1 MSVAMAEPAYPAGEP
16 APPTWAELPPG
27 PELAAA
33 LAEAERA
40 GLDDFELVEAMAA
53 YRRLSSWAQAQEMG
67 AVLSLSA
74 RRRRGPAAKVLSGTA
89 DCSEFVPVEVALT
102 LGLTDYS
109 AVRLVQR
116 AYALAD
122 RFPAVFTA
130 LGAGQ
135 LDMPRVLII
144 LEKTGHLSD
153 ALCSRVEAAILPG
166 AFWQTTAQLRDTV
179 EREVAIADP
188 ATAEERRQQAIA
200 QRRLVRH
207 NSGEGTSGLYLLD
220 APPELTAAI
229 YQRVTVCARQMKNAG
244 DRCSM
249 GVLRADILTAW
260 GLGADPTVLHEC
272 PPPKPKPGHD
282 DAAPDYPADE
292 PEAASDDAP
301 NAEPS
306 DQPGPSDWPDPFDQ
320 PELPDPH
327 DLPDLPPPP
336 DVPSGPWDDDPEPG
350 FVGLFPVCDDDDA
363 CSDPADTGEDS
374 GGSPRRPASVTPPA
388 GLTAPGGFGVP
399 GGFGAVGGIN
409 LVIPLETARGRAQR
423 PGELDG
429 YGPILPVPSR
439 QLLHQATTDAVP
451 WRWTVVDD
459 HGRAVYH
466 GTTGHRPNAP
476 GDWDALLRDVQAQLA
491 ARAADLAVTGCSTDH
506 PPPGEPNTTRYR
518 FPIEA
523 RIKIGVRDRTCRTPG
538 CRTNARLADVDH
550 TVPHHLHG
558 PTCACNGGPEC
569 RHHHRTKQQEG
580 WHLDQPRPGLFVLTT
595 PAGHQYTTEPDPYP
609 T

>member
-1 MSVAMAEPAYPAGEP
+1 MSVAMAEPACPPGEP
-16 APPTWAELPPG
+16 GPPTWAELPPG

-40 GLDDFELVEAMAA
+40 GLDDFDLVEAMAA

-109 AVRLVQR
+109 AARLVQR
-116 AYALAD
+116 AHALAD
-122 RFPAVFTA
+122 RFPAVFAA
-130 LGAGQ
+130 LEAGQ
-135 LDMPRVLII
+135 LDMPKILII
-144 LEKTGHLSD
+144 LEKTSHLPA
-153 ALCSRVEAAILPG
+153 ALCARVEAAILPE
-166 AFWQTTAQLRDTV
+166 AFWQTTAELRDTV
-179 EREVAIADP
+179 EREVAIAAPD
-188 ATAEERRQQAIA
+188 TAEERRRQAIA

-207 NSGEGTSGLYLLD
+207 ISGEGTSGLYLLD

-244 DRCSM
+244 DRCPM
-249 GVLRADILTAW
+249 GVLRADILTAL
-260 GLGADPTVLHEC
+260 GLGADPTALHEC
-272 PPPKPKPGHD
+272 PPPKPESGQD
-282 DAAPDYPADE
+282 DTAPDYAADE

-306 DQPGPSDWPDPFDQ
+306 DQTAPSGWPDLFDQ
-320 PELPDPH
+320 QGLPDPR

-336 DVPSGPWDDDPEPG
+336 DAPDGPWDDDAG
-350 FVGLFPVCDDDDA
+350 
-363 CSDPADTGEDS
+363 SDPADMGDDS
-374 GGSPRRPASVTPPA
+374 GGSPRPPASVTPPA
-388 GLTAPGGFGVP
+388 GLAAPGGFGVP
-399 GGFGAVGGIN
+399 GGYGAVGGIN
-409 LVIPLETARGRAQR
+409 LVIPIDTARGRAQR

-429 YGPILPVPSR
+429 YGPILPVPAR

-466 GTTGHRPNAP
+466 GTTGHRPSAP

-491 ARAADLAVTGCSTDH
+491 ARAADLDVTGCSADH
-506 PPPGEPNTTRYR
+506 PTAGEPNTTRYR
-518 FPIEA
+518 FPVEA

-538 CRTNARLADVDH
+538 CRANARLADVDH

-569 RHHHRTKQQEG
+569 GHHTARNSRKAGTSTS
-580 WHLDQPRPGLFVLTT
+580 PGPGCSCLPHP
-595 PAGHQYTTEPDPYP
+595 PATNT
-609 T
+609 